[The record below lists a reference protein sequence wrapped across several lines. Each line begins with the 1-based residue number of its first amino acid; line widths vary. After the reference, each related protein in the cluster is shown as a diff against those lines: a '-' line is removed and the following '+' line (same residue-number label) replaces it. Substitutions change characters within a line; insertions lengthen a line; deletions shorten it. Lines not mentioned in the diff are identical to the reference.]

1 MTPFVAVMWTVWGVL
16 VLLVICLKIYAGRLT
31 RDEDDQI
38 ILDDS
43 FDNVKAEQAA
53 IMAKVAKLDPVVRV
67 VFWLAVTATLVV
79 IVYYVRDVLITLHL
93 VG

>member
-1 MTPFVAVMWTVWGVL
+1 MTGFVPVMWSVWGAL
-16 VLLVICLKIYAGRLT
+16 VLLMICLKIYAGRLT

-53 IMAKVAKLDPVVRV
+53 IMAKVAKLEPVLRT
-67 VFWLAVTATLVV
+67 VFWLVAAATLVV

-93 VG
+93 V

>member
-1 MTPFVAVMWTVWGVL
+1 MWSVWGVL
-16 VLLVICLKIYAGRLT
+16 VLLVICLKIYGGRLT

-43 FDNVKAEQAA
+43 FDNVKIEQAA
-53 IMAKVAKLDPVVRV
+53 IAAKVAKLEPVQRTF
-67 VFWLAVTATLVV
+67 FWLTAAATLVV
-79 IVYYVRDVLITLHL
+79 IVYYVRDVLIVLHL

>member
-1 MTPFVAVMWTVWGVL
+1 MTGFVPVMWSVWGVL
-16 VLLVICLKIYAGRLT
+16 VLLMICLKIYAGRLT

-53 IMAKVAKLDPVVRV
+53 IMAKVAKLEPVLRT
-67 VFWLAVTATLVV
+67 VFWLTAAATLVV